1 LNYQSKVSAPLA
13 GTSKLEKMP
22 DAAAPRRP
30 RRLPRLTRK
39 AAPYLFL
46 APYFVL
52 FAIFGLFPLLFSIY
66 LSFHQWNPVEGLGAM
81 KFVGIENFRL
91 ALTDPWMWTAL
102 KNTIVMGLM
111 AGIAQHLVAIPA
123 ACFLVSLGTRLRHW
137 LTSAYFLPYI
147 TSSIAVSLIFFHMYS
162 PTAGIINQT
171 LIELSKS
178 SLVGWLFA
186 WVPGVMPLRWLED
199 VDLIKPA
206 VSFVIFWKFTGF
218 NVVLYTTG
226 LMTVPKDLYEAARI
240 DGAGPFRR
248 FWSISLPML
257 RPFIFFA
264 VTLTLI
270 GQLQLFEEP
279 YVLTRGQGG
288 PSQSALTI
296 TAYLMRI
303 GWEWYDMG
311 TASALAWLLFLLIV
325 TLTGLKFL
333 VFGKKGLG
341 DEL

>member
-1 LNYQSKVSAPLA
+1 MA
-13 GTSKLEKMP
+13 GTSKLEKLP
-22 DAAAPRRP
+22 DAAPAKRP

-81 KFVGIENFRL
+81 KFVGIENFRM

-102 KNTIVMGLM
+102 KNTIVMGLL

-162 PTAGIINQT
+162 PTSGIINQT
-171 LIELSKS
+171 LLALSQS
-178 SLVGWLFA
+178 SLFGWLFA
-186 WVPGVMPLRWLED
+186 WVPAVMPLRWLED

-341 DEL
+341 NEL

>member
-1 LNYQSKVSAPLA
+1 LSYQTKLSAPVA
-13 GTSKLEKMP
+13 GTAKLEKLP
-22 DAAAPRRP
+22 DAAPAKGP

-39 AAPYLFL
+39 VAPYLFL

-81 KFVGIENFRL
+81 KFVGIENFRM

-102 KNTIVMGLM
+102 KNTIVMGLL

-162 PTAGIINQT
+162 PTSGIINQT
-171 LIELSKS
+171 LLALSQS
-178 SLVGWLFA
+178 SLFGSLFA
-186 WVPGVMPLRWLED
+186 WVPAVMPLRWLED

-333 VFGKKGLG
+333 IFGKKGLG
-341 DEL
+341 NEL

>member
-1 LNYQSKVSAPLA
+1 MSRNAKRPWFRPLSRA
-13 GTSKLEKMP
+13 Y
-22 DAAAPRRP
+22 
-30 RRLPRLTRK
+30 
-39 AAPYLFL
+39 APYVFL
-46 APYFVL
+46 APYLLL
-52 FAIFGLFPLLFSIY
+52 FLVFGLFPLLFSMY

-81 KFVGIENFRL
+81 KFVGLANFQM

-102 KNTIVMGLM
+102 KNTIVMGLQ
-111 AGIAQHLVAIPA
+111 AGLAQHLVAIPA
-123 ACFLVSLGTRLRHW
+123 AAILVGLGDRLRHV

-171 LIELSKS
+171 LLA
-178 SLVGWLFA
+178 LADAPVVAPLFS
-186 WVPGVMPLRWLED
+186 WVHGVMPLRWLD
-199 VDLIKPA
+199 DIDLVKPA

-218 NVVLYTTG
+218 NIVLYTTG
-226 LMTVPKDLYEAARI
+226 LMTIPKDLYEAARI
-240 DGAGPFRR
+240 DGAGVLRR
-248 FWSISLPML
+248 FWHISLPML
-257 RPFIFFA
+257 SPFIFFA

-279 YVLTRGQGG
+279 YVLTRGEGG

-311 TASALAWLLFLLIV
+311 TASALAWLLFILICL
-325 TLTGLKFL
+325 LTGLKFL
-333 VFGKKGLG
+333 VFGKKGLKT
-341 DEL
+341 